1 MKSQL
6 FKQNGTLLHCQTCE
20 GCFYA
25 GNEMSLYWLIF
36 FLVVKVKLL
45 SGVSANFLMSFHIW
59 NYTEIYMWYSV
70 LSNSFQ
76 NDFLISLFYTRCI
89 LYEFQYILIIRRG
102 CICKNKV
109 VLKHEILRE
118 SQYNIFITEGRISAL
133 FCNFFTSVF
142 TVA

>member
-1 MKSQL
+1 MEPYYIVKP
-6 FKQNGTLLHCQTCE
+6 
-20 GCFYA
+20 
-25 GNEMSLYWLIF
+25 
-36 FLVVKVKLL
+36 VKVVFMLEMKWAFILIDL
-45 SGVSANFLMSFHIW
+45 FPCSTKNLFCSVAANFLISSQYMKLHW
-59 NYTEIYMWYSV
+59 NIHEKLDAYTLFIFILKW
-70 LSNSFQ
+70 
-76 NDFLISLFYTRCI
+76 FLISLFYTRCI